1 MMRTHNCG
9 EVTEKHI
16 DSTVELCGW
25 VNRRRDHGGVIFI
38 DLRDRTGIVQVVF
51 DPDEEKAFELAEHVR
66 NEYVLR
72 VRGRVR
78 HRPEGTVNLNIP
90 TGKIEVYTTELELLN
105 SSEPLPFQLDDDD
118 TTESVRLRHRF
129 LDLRRESMQK
139 NLRLRHSIIRS
150 LRNYLENRDFTE
162 VETPILTRSTPEGAR
177 DYLVPSRTY
186 PGEFFALPQSPQL
199 FKQLL
204 MVSGY
209 ERYYQIARCFRD
221 EDLRADRQPEFTQ
234 LDIEMSFIEQSDI
247 MSIMEDMIRNLFAE
261 VEDVELP
268 NPFPQLSWHESMQ
281 RFGSDRP
288 DLRIPLELVDLGDVM
303 QDVEFK
309 VFSNPARASDGRVA
323 VIRVPGGT
331 SLSRAKIDGYTEF
344 VGLYGARGLAY
355 VKVNE
360 VAKGRDGL
368 QSPILKFL
376 PDEVIEAILLRTGAE
391 DGDLLFFGAD
401 SAKVVN
407 DSLGA
412 LREKLGHDLNM
423 VVGDWQPLWVIDFPM
438 FEYDTKTA
446 RNVSLHHP
454 FTSPIVTEGE
464 IDPAA
469 ALSRSYDMVLNG
481 SEIGGGSI
489 RIHQKDVQQKVFKA
503 LGISEEE
510 ANDKFGFLLDALKY
524 GAPPHGGIAFGVDR
538 IAAMMAGVNSI
549 RDVIAF
555 PKTQKAAC
563 LMTSSPNAVDND
575 QLRELNLKLRKPLLK
590 EEADK
595 HETSAE

>member
-16 DSTVELCGW
+16 DDTVELCGW

-51 DPDEEKAFELAEHVR
+51 DPDEVAAFEQAEHVR

-72 VRGRVR
+72 VKGRVR

-90 TGKIEVYTTELELLN
+90 TGKIEVYTTELEVLN
-105 SSEPLPFQLDDDD
+105 SCEPLPFQIDDDD
-118 TTESVRLRHRF
+118 ITESVRLRHRF
-129 LDLRRESMQK
+129 LDLRRDHMQK
-139 NLRLRHSIIRS
+139 NMRLRHAIVRS
-150 LRNYLENRDFTE
+150 LRSYLENRDFIE
-162 VETPILTRSTPEGAR
+162 IETPILTRSTPEGAR

-234 LDIEMSFIEQSDI
+234 LDIEMSFIDQFDV
-247 MSIMEDMIRNLFAE
+247 MNMMEDMIRNLFAE
-261 VEDVELP
+261 IQHVELP
-268 NPFPQLSWHESMQ
+268 NPFPQMSWHEAMS

-288 DLRIPLELVDLGDVM
+288 DLRIPLELVDLGDMM

-309 VFSNPARASDGRVA
+309 VFSTPAKASDGRVA
-323 VIRVPGGT
+323 VMRVPGGN
-331 SLSRAKIDGYTEF
+331 SLSRAKIDAYTEF

-360 VAKGRDGL
+360 VAKGREGL

-376 PDEVIEAILLRTGAE
+376 PDEVITAILERTAAE

-407 DSLGA
+407 DALGA
-412 LREKLGHDLNM
+412 LREKLGHDLGM
-423 VVGDWQPLWVIDFPM
+423 VEGEWQPLWVIDFPM
-438 FEYDTKTA
+438 FEYDTKAA

-454 FTSPIVTEGE
+454 FTSPMVTDGE
-464 IDPAA
+464 IDPAT

-489 RIHQKDVQQKVFKA
+489 RIHKKDVQEKVFAA
-503 LGISEEE
+503 LGIDNEE
-510 ANDKFGFLLDALKY
+510 ANEKFGFLLNALKF
-524 GAPPHGGIAFGVDR
+524 GAPPHGGIAFGIDR
-538 IAAMMAGVNSI
+538 ITAMMAGASSI

-563 LMTSSPNAVDND
+563 LMTSSPNEVDTA
-575 QLRELNLKLRKPLLK
+575 QLQELNLKLRKPLQK
-590 EEADK
+590 EGSDGQSGSQE
-595 HETSAE
+595 

>member
-1 MMRTHNCG
+1 MMRTHDCG

-16 DSTVELCGW
+16 DDTVELCGW

-51 DPDEEKAFELAEHVR
+51 DPDEAAAFEQAEHVR

-72 VRGRVR
+72 VKGRVR

-90 TGKIEVYTTELELLN
+90 TGKIEVYTTELEVLN
-105 SSEPLPFQLDDDD
+105 SCEPLPFQIDDDD

-129 LDLRRESMQK
+129 LDLRRDKMQK
-139 NLRLRHSIIRS
+139 NMRLRHAIVRS
-150 LRNYLENRDFTE
+150 LRSYLENRDFIE
-162 VETPILTRSTPEGAR
+162 IETPILTRSTPEGAR

-234 LDIEMSFIEQSDI
+234 LDIEMSFIDQFDV
-247 MSIMEDMIRNLFAE
+247 MNMMEDMVRNLFAE
-261 VEDVELP
+261 IQHVELP
-268 NPFPQLSWHESMQ
+268 NPFPQMSWHEAMS

-309 VFSNPARASDGRVA
+309 VFSTPAKASDGRVA
-323 VIRVPGGT
+323 VMKVPGGT
-331 SLSRAKIDGYTEF
+331 SLSRAKIDAYTEF

-360 VAKGRDGL
+360 AAKGRDGL

-376 PDEVIEAILLRTGAE
+376 PDEVITAILERTAAE

-407 DSLGA
+407 DALGA
-412 LREKLGHDLNM
+412 LREKLGHDLGM
-423 VVGDWQPLWVIDFPM
+423 VEGEWQPLWVIDFPM

-454 FTSPIVTEGE
+454 FTSPMVTDGE
-464 IDPAA
+464 IDPAT

-481 SEIGGGSI
+481 TEIGGGSI
-489 RIHQKDVQQKVFKA
+489 RIHKKDVQEKVFAA
-503 LGISEEE
+503 LGIDNEE
-510 ANDKFGFLLDALKY
+510 ANEKFGFLLNALKF
-524 GAPPHGGIAFGVDR
+524 GAPPHGGIAFGIDR
-538 IAAMMAGVNSI
+538 IAAMMAGVSSI

-563 LMTSSPNAVDND
+563 LMTSSPNEVDTA
-575 QLRELNLKLRKPLLK
+575 QLQELNLKLRKPLQK
-590 EEADK
+590 EGGDGQSGSQE
-595 HETSAE
+595 

>member
-1 MMRTHNCG
+1 MMRTHDCG

-16 DSTVELCGW
+16 DDTVELCGW

-51 DPDEEKAFELAEHVR
+51 DPDEAAAFEQAEHVR

-72 VRGRVR
+72 VKGRVR

-90 TGKIEVYTTELELLN
+90 TGKIEVYTTELEVLN
-105 SSEPLPFQLDDDD
+105 SCEPLPFQIDDDD

-129 LDLRRESMQK
+129 LDLRRDKMQK
-139 NLRLRHSIIRS
+139 NMRLRHAIVRS
-150 LRNYLENRDFTE
+150 LRSYLENRDFIE
-162 VETPILTRSTPEGAR
+162 IETPILTRSTPEGAR

-234 LDIEMSFIEQSDI
+234 LDIEMSFIDQFDV
-247 MSIMEDMIRNLFAE
+247 MNMMEDMVRNLFAE
-261 VEDVELP
+261 IQHVELP
-268 NPFPQLSWHESMQ
+268 NPFPQMSWHEAMS

-309 VFSNPARASDGRVA
+309 VFSTPAKASDGRVA
-323 VIRVPGGT
+323 VMRVPGGT
-331 SLSRAKIDGYTEF
+331 SLSRAKIDAYTEF

-360 VAKGRDGL
+360 AAKGRDGL

-376 PDEVIEAILLRTGAE
+376 PDEVITAILERTAAE

-407 DSLGA
+407 DALGA
-412 LREKLGHDLNM
+412 LREKLGHDLGM
-423 VVGDWQPLWVIDFPM
+423 VEGEWQPLWVIDFPM

-454 FTSPIVTEGE
+454 FTSPMVTDGE
-464 IDPAA
+464 IDPAT

-481 SEIGGGSI
+481 TEIGGGSI
-489 RIHQKDVQQKVFKA
+489 RIHKKDVQEKVFAA
-503 LGISEEE
+503 LGIDNEE
-510 ANDKFGFLLDALKY
+510 ANEKFGFLLNALKF
-524 GAPPHGGIAFGVDR
+524 GAPPHGGIAFGIDR
-538 IAAMMAGVNSI
+538 IAAMMAGVSSI

-563 LMTSSPNAVDND
+563 LMTSSPNEVDTA
-575 QLRELNLKLRKPLLK
+575 QLQELNLKLRKPLQK
-590 EEADK
+590 EGGDGQSGSQE
-595 HETSAE
+595 